1 MRQQSLPRLIA
12 VLSVVWLSGCATWT
26 NWTAPK
32 TATLQNVQNDLQ
44 YAQMKTRDSRA
55 ALEELLV
62 ADRADIPAAY
72 RAFNMKLNLM
82 EGAGSRL
89 VRNADGLRHR
99 GSSYLVEAETSAGQC
114 SYPRLSKNARMP
126 GLVLGDAFDPI
137 AEQSSR
143 VQRAFRAYE
152 SDLLAV
158 SSHLSGQ
165 LNEQE
170 VRDVEMF
177 IRKGESDAENLSY
190 ALDQAM
196 VAVDRA
202 KAAYDK
208 TTREKEASKAQGQP
222 IPQGQ
227 E

>member
-1 MRQQSLPRLIA
+1 MRQQSLPRLI
-12 VLSVVWLSGCATWT
+12 VGISMLWLTGCASWT
-26 NWTAPK
+26 NWSAPK
-32 TATLQNVQNDLQ
+32 TATLQNVENDLQ

-62 ADRADIPAAY
+62 AEGADIPAAY
-72 RAFNMKLNLM
+72 QAFNEKLNLM

-89 VRNADGLRHR
+89 VRNADGLRYR
-99 GSSYLVEAETSAGQC
+99 GNSYLVEAETSAGQC
-114 SYPRLSKNARMP
+114 RYPRLSKNARMP

-137 AEQSSR
+137 AEESSR
-143 VQRAFRAYE
+143 VQRAYRAFE
-152 SDLLAV
+152 LDLLAV
-158 SSHLSGQ
+158 SSHLSRQ
-165 LNEQE
+165 LNEQG
-170 VRDVEMF
+170 VRDVEVF
-177 IRKGESDAENLSY
+177 IRKGESDGENLSY

-196 VAVDRA
+196 VAVDKA

-208 TTREKEASKAQGQP
+208 TAQEKEAAQVQGQP